1 MYTAVR
7 RDRVSE
13 VVDNEAARRFEITVD
28 GHTGF
33 LRYAKAPGE
42 IELIHTEV
50 PPELGGRG
58 LGGVL
63 AKAALEYAQAAGLKV
78 IPSCPFVKKYLER
91 NVQYAPLL
99 AAR

>member
-1 MYTAVR
+1 VG
-7 RDRVSE
+7 VSD

-33 LRYAKAPGE
+33 LQYAKTGDR
-42 IELIHTEV
+42 IELIHTDV

-63 AKAALEYAQAAGLKV
+63 AKAALDYAKEAGLKV
-78 IPSCPFVKKYLER
+78 IPSCPFVKKYVER
-91 NVQYAPLL
+91 HAEYAPLL
-99 AAR
+99 

>member
-1 MYTAVR
+1 M
-7 RDRVSE
+7 SE
-13 VVDNEAARRFEITVD
+13 VVDNETARRFEITVD

-33 LRYAKAPGE
+33 LRYAKTADH

-58 LGGVL
+58 LGGEL
-63 AKAALEYAQAAGLKV
+63 AKAALEYAQREGLRV
-78 IPSCPFVKKYLER
+78 IPSCAFVKKYLDR
-91 NVQYAPLL
+91 NAQYAPLL